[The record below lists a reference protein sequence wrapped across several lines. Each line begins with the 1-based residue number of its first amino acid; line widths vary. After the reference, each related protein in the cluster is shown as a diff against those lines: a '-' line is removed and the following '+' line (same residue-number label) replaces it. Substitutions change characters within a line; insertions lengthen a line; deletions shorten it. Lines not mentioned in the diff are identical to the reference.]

1 MEALFT
7 STQSLLMI
15 IFLVMAAAFLLQRVK
30 GIKTLGPVLIVLLLG
45 VILTNLKV
53 VPISHEL

>member
-15 IFLVMAAAFLLQRVK
+15 IVLVMAEAFLLQKVK
-30 GIKTLGPVLIVLLLG
+30 GI
-45 VILTNLKV
+45 
-53 VPISHEL
+53 